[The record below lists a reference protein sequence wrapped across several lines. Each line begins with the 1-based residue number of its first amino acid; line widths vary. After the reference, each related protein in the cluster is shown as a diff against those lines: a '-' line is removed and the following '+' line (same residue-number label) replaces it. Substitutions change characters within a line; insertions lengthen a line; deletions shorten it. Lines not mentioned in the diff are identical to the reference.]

1 MLAFADK
8 RVIIQTHEEATVLKG
23 NVADFPLVGVLQ
35 MLERD
40 ARTGSVRLDH
50 AQGAIISVISG
61 RIVHAAFL
69 PAKGER
75 ALSLI
80 SSLANAPFEF
90 LEHKLP
96 NEQSINRPMQL
107 LLLELH
113 SEHLQWKKIRSRLK
127 NWALAPQ
134 WSGVKPETQNPERL
148 EVIGC
153 IDGTRSIEDI
163 LQSCDLPPRR
173 AAEILMEF
181 TNERLILLGS
191 ASVITEPLELM
202 VLPIYAPDE
211 STVFV
216 DQSLYEQWKVIFGT
230 VLAAVITPKGER
242 QMFRVRGRESSLGRI
257 QMAESAMRKLKLARG
272 MKVKIIP
279 SGGTR

>member
-1 MLAFADK
+1 MLAFTDK
-8 RVIIQTHEEATVLKG
+8 RVIIQNNEEDTVLKG

-50 AQGAIISVISG
+50 GQGAIISVLGG
-61 RIVHAAFL
+61 RIIDAAFL
-69 PAKGER
+69 PSKGER

-80 SSLANAPFEF
+80 SSFTNAPFEF
-90 LEHKLP
+90 SEHTLLT
-96 NEQSINRPMQL
+96 EQSINRPMQL

-113 SEHLQWKKIRSRLK
+113 SENLQWKKIRSRLK

-134 WSGVKPETQNPERL
+134 WSAVKPETQNPERL
-148 EVIGC
+148 EVIGF
-153 IDGTRSIEDI
+153 IDGTHSIEDI
-163 LQSCDLPPRR
+163 LQHCDLPPLR

-191 ASVITEPLELM
+191 ANVITEPLELM

-216 DQSLYEQWKVIFGT
+216 DQSLYEQWRVIFGT

-242 QMFRVRGRESSLGRI
+242 QMFRVKGRESSLGRI
-257 QMAESAMRKLKLARG
+257 QIAESAMRKLKLARG
-272 MKVKIIP
+272 MNVKIIP